1 MPPKTKKLK
10 GTPLSLCD
18 MNEEILERIVSFLD
32 PPSVFSMVTSSKSLF
47 RPYGSRVLKACMRR
61 RLDDVFAAITADG
74 EGPLNDYRGGYR
86 RPFTVQDVFPD
97 EERDLDFDASG
108 RPQVVL
114 SGSAVVQC
122 VLNKTWEGSD
132 IDIFCTW
139 DAAPI
144 IRRRLFDRCGLI
156 CSGVDNDYHQ
166 QDLDM
171 AGDPEGTTRPVIHH
185 VESYSSRSTREDEYP
200 DDWSVDEDYNTKA
213 WDGEEYLKLTK
224 TWGAYILDKKE
235 DWRGRPIGVPGGS
248 LDGDFMYD
256 YKLRSQKFV
265 QLIIGAQQHKD
276 ARSLRNTFDLEIC
289 KCAFN
294 GRGFIIPA
302 PKHTFAGRTMIT
314 PARHDIMK
322 QFVQAV
328 NRIFKKASKSSPMDE
343 IDLRDIISGMS
354 KKSWKGV
361 GLGPYV
367 GDVPGSESNGAG
379 FLNGESAL
387 LAVLDFNR
395 RYLFCQRLFERL
407 KKYHSRGIEIINP
420 PNGALALAEH
430 FPYLDPMM

>member
-74 EGPLNDYRGGYR
+74 KGPTDDYRGGYR

-185 VESYSSRSTREDEYP
+185 VESYSSRPTREEEYDP

-224 TWGAYILDKKE
+224 AWGAYILDKKE

-302 PKHTFAGRTMIT
+302 PEHTFAGRTMIT

-322 QFVQAV
+322 QFVQA
-328 NRIFKKASKSSPMDE
+328 NKGIIKKASKTSSFS
-343 IDLRDIISGMS
+343 IDLQDIVSGMS

-361 GLGPYV
+361 GLGPCV
-367 GDVPGSESNGAG
+367 GDVPWWI
-379 FLNGESAL
+379 
-387 LAVLDFNR
+387 
-395 RYLFCQRLFERL
+395 RYVFCQRLFERL

-420 PNGALALAEH
+420 PNGALTLAEN
-430 FPYLDPMM
+430 FPHLDPMM

>member
-1 MPPKTKKLK
+1 MESYRPARGPHPVVVMPPKTKKLK

-74 EGPLNDYRGGYR
+74 QGPRKDFR
-86 RPFTVQDVFPD
+86 RPFTVQDIFPD

-122 VLNKTWEGSD
+122 VLNKTWERSD

-139 DAAPI
+139 DAAPMV
-144 IRRRLFDRCGLI
+144 RRRLFDRCGLI
-156 CSGVDNDYHQ
+156 CSGVDNDYMQ
-166 QDLDM
+166 QDRDM
-171 AGDPEGTTRPVIHH
+171 AGDLEGTTRTMIHH
-185 VESYSSRSTREDEYP
+185 VESYSSRPTREEEYDP

-224 TWGAYILDKKE
+224 TWGAHVLDRKE
-235 DWRGRPIGVPGGS
+235 IWRSSIGVPGGS

-256 YKLRSQKFV
+256 YKLRREKFV
-265 QLIIGAQQHKD
+265 QLIIGAHQHKD

-302 PKHTFAGRTMIT
+302 PEHTFAGRTMIT

-343 IDLRDIISGMS
+343 IDLRDILSGMS

-367 GDVPGSESNGAG
+367 GDVPW
-379 FLNGESAL
+379 GE
-387 LAVLDFNR
+387 FNR

>member
-10 GTPLSLCD
+10 CTPLSLSD

-32 PPSVFSMVTSSKSLF
+32 PPSVFSMVTSSKSLL

-74 EGPLNDYRGGYR
+74 QGPTEGYR

-122 VLNKTWEGSD
+122 VLNKTWENSD

-139 DAAPI
+139 DAAPMV
-144 IRRRLFDRCGLI
+144 RRRLFERCGLI
-156 CSGVDNDYHQ
+156 CSGVDNDYMQ
-166 QDLDM
+166 QDNDM
-171 AGDPEGTTRPVIHH
+171 AGDLEGSTRTVIHH
-185 VESYSSRSTREDEYP
+185 VESYSSRPTREEEYSKYEE
-200 DDWSVDEDYNTKA
+200 WAHEEDSYTTKA

-224 TWGAYILDKKE
+224 TWGAHVLDKKE
-235 DWRGRPIGVPGGS
+235 DWRRPIGVPGGS
-248 LDGDFMYD
+248 LDGNFMYD
-256 YKLRSQKFV
+256 YKLRSEKFV

-302 PKHTFAGRTMIT
+302 PEHTFAGRTMIT
-314 PARHDIMK
+314 PARHDIMN

-328 NRIFKKASKSSPMDE
+328 NRVFKKASKSTPKGVYDM
-343 IDLRDIISGMS
+343 RDILSGMS

-367 GDVPGSESNGAG
+367 GNNPW
-379 FLNGESAL
+379 GE
-387 LAVLDFNR
+387 FGR
-395 RYLFCQRLFERL
+395 RYMFCQRLFERL

-420 PNGALALAEH
+420 PNGALALAED
-430 FPYLDPMM
+430 FPSLDPSEGM

>member
-1 MPPKTKKLK
+1 
-10 GTPLSLCD
+10 
-18 MNEEILERIVSFLD
+18 
-32 PPSVFSMVTSSKSLF
+32 
-47 RPYGSRVLKACMRR
+47 
-61 RLDDVFAAITADG
+61 
-74 EGPLNDYRGGYR
+74 
-86 RPFTVQDVFPD
+86 
-97 EERDLDFDASG
+97 
-108 RPQVVL
+108 
-114 SGSAVVQC
+114 
-122 VLNKTWEGSD
+122 
-132 IDIFCTW
+132 
-139 DAAPI
+139 
-144 IRRRLFDRCGLI
+144 
-156 CSGVDNDYHQ
+156 
-166 QDLDM
+166 M

-185 VESYSSRSTREDEYP
+185 VESYSSRPTREEEYDP

-224 TWGAYILDKKE
+224 TWGAHILDKKE

-302 PKHTFAGRTMIT
+302 PEDTFAGRTMIT

-343 IDLRDIISGMS
+343 IDLRDILSGIS

-367 GDVPGSESNGAG
+367 GDVPGSESNGAA
-379 FLNGESAL
+379 F

-395 RYLFCQRLFERL
+395 RYLFCQRLLERL

>member
-10 GTPLSLCD
+10 STPPSLCD

-74 EGPLNDYRGGYR
+74 QGPRKDYR

-122 VLNKTWEGSD
+122 VLNKTWERSD

-139 DAAPI
+139 DAAPMV
-144 IRRRLFDRCGLI
+144 RRRLFDRCGLI
-156 CSGVDNDYHQ
+156 CSGVDNDYMQ
-166 QDLDM
+166 QDRDM
-171 AGDPEGTTRPVIHH
+171 AGDLEGITRTVIHH
-185 VESYSSRSTREDEYP
+185 VESYSSRPTREEEYAKYE
-200 DDWSVDEDYNTKA
+200 DWARDEDYNTKA

-224 TWGAYILDKKE
+224 TWGAHVLE
-235 DWRGRPIGVPGGS
+235 EGVDWRRPIGVPGGS

-256 YKLRSQKFV
+256 FQLRREKFV
-265 QLIIGAQQHKD
+265 QLIIGAQQIKD

-302 PKHTFAGRTMIT
+302 PEHTFAGRTMIT

-322 QFVQAV
+322 QFVQAY
-328 NRIFKKASKSSPMDE
+328 NRVFNKASKIPGGNGAYN
-343 IDLRDIISGMS
+343 LQDILSGMS

-361 GLGPYV
+361 GLGPYQ
-367 GDVPGSESNGAG
+367 GDVPW
-379 FLNGESAL
+379 GEF
-387 LAVLDFNR
+387 DR

-430 FPYLDPMM
+430 FPYLDPMR

>member
-1 MPPKTKKLK
+1 MKS
-10 GTPLSLCD
+10 TPLSLCD

-74 EGPLNDYRGGYR
+74 QGPSKDYR

-139 DAAPI
+139 DAAPMV
-144 IRRRLFDRCGLI
+144 RRRLFDRCGLI
-156 CSGVDNDYHQ
+156 CSGVDNDYMQ
-166 QDLDM
+166 EGRDM
-171 AGDPEGTTRPVIHH
+171 AGDLEGTTRTMIHH
-185 VESYSSRSTREDEYP
+185 VESYSSRPTREEEYAKYE
-200 DDWSVDEDYNTKA
+200 DWALDEDYKTKA

-224 TWGAYILDKKE
+224 TWGAHVLDRKE
-235 DWRGRPIGVPGGS
+235 DWRSLIGIPGGS

-256 YKLRSQKFV
+256 FQLRREKFV

-302 PKHTFAGRTMIT
+302 PEHTFAGRTMIT

-322 QFVQAV
+322 QFVQAA
-328 NRIFKKASKSSPMDE
+328 NRAFKKASKIPGGNGMY
-343 IDLRDIISGMS
+343 DLQDILIGMT

-367 GDVPGSESNGAG
+367 GDVPW
-379 FLNGESAL
+379 GE
-387 LAVLDFNR
+387 FNR

-420 PNGALALAEH
+420 PDGALALAEH
-430 FPYLDPMM
+430 FPDLEVMR

>member
-74 EGPLNDYRGGYR
+74 KGPTDDYRGGYR

-185 VESYSSRSTREDEYP
+185 VESYSSRPTREEEYDP

-224 TWGAYILDKKE
+224 AWGAYILDKKE

-302 PKHTFAGRTMIT
+302 PEHTFAGRTMIT

-322 QFVQAV
+322 QFVQAA
-328 NRIFKKASKSSPMDE
+328 NRVFNKASKVPGGNGAYN
-343 IDLRDIISGMS
+343 LQDILIGMS

-361 GLGPYV
+361 GLGPCV
-367 GDVPGSESNGAG
+367 GDVPWWI
-379 FLNGESAL
+379 
-387 LAVLDFNR
+387 
-395 RYLFCQRLFERL
+395 RYVFCQRLFERL

-420 PNGALALAEH
+420 PNGALTLAEN
-430 FPYLDPMM
+430 FPHLDPMM

>member
-74 EGPLNDYRGGYR
+74 QGPRKDFR
-86 RPFTVQDVFPD
+86 RPFTVQDIFPD

-114 SGSAVVQC
+114 SGSAVVQW
-122 VLNKTWEGSD
+122 VLNKTWERSD

-139 DAAPI
+139 DAAPMV
-144 IRRRLFDRCGLI
+144 RRRLFDRCGLI
-156 CSGVDNDYHQ
+156 CSGVDNDYMQ
-166 QDLDM
+166 QDRDM
-171 AGDPEGTTRPVIHH
+171 AGDLEGTTRTMIHH
-185 VESYSSRSTREDEYP
+185 VESYSSRPTREEEYAKYEDWALDEHYK
-200 DDWSVDEDYNTKA
+200 TKA

-224 TWGAYILDKKE
+224 TWGAHVLDRKE
-235 DWRGRPIGVPGGS
+235 IWRSSIGVPGGS

-256 YKLRSQKFV
+256 YKLRREKFV

-289 KCAFN
+289 KCSFN

-302 PKHTFAGRTMIT
+302 PEDTFAGRTMIT

-343 IDLRDIISGMS
+343 IDLRDILSGMS

-367 GDVPGSESNGAG
+367 GDVPW
-379 FLNGESAL
+379 GE
-387 LAVLDFNR
+387 FNR